1 MEEKTTAAIES
12 GNSETSDNQG
22 TEANAETGRAGTTES
37 TTEFGLSAN
46 PLRDITKHWL
56 AVITQ
61 PHVFFADMPT
71 AGGFIPP
78 LIFVIAT
85 GLAAGIIRM
94 VIGLVGWGFYVTAA
108 VAILALIL
116 TPIFVAI
123 GSFIGAG
130 ILYLIWQG
138 MGSKAS
144 FKTSYR
150 CAAYVTAIAPITVLL
165 RLIPYAGG
173 VLALAWVC
181 GLLILASEKVHG
193 IARNKAL
200 IVFGII
206 FAVLAI
212 LGLVSEYHAR
222 HFIYALGNWRIH
234 INP

>member
-1 MEEKTTAAIES
+1 MDDKTTDTSNGGAS
-12 GNSETSDNQG
+12 GEAPGKNQTQG
-22 TEANAETGRAGTTES
+22 
-37 TTEFGLSAN
+37 GLGAN
-46 PLRDITKHWL
+46 PLRGIVKHWL
-56 AVITQ
+56 AVITR
-61 PHVFFADMPT
+61 PHVFFAELPT

-78 LIFVIAT
+78 LIFAIAT

-94 VIGLVGWGFYVTAA
+94 AIGLVGWGFYVTVAW
-108 VAILALIL
+108 AILALIL
-116 TPIFVAI
+116 TPLFVAI

-144 FKTSYR
+144 FETSYR
-150 CAAYVTAIAPITVLL
+150 CAAYVTAIAPLAVLL

-173 VLALAWVC
+173 VLALAWGF

-234 INP
+234 INPNG